1 MCLLWQSRTYTKG
14 RISMSWKQ
22 ISDAFT
28 IDDIGARLLA
38 NLARGIY
45 SHEAV
50 LREYVQNAC
59 DAYKE
64 LPILPDYP
72 TINIRVVSEDTI
84 TIQDNGVGM
93 DEQRIK
99 DCKKIAVSPKAAFH
113 GQMTGFRGIGI
124 WAGFQE
130 CDRLEIETTMAGV
143 PVRYR
148 LRIDFAEIYK
158 HVNEDIN
165 IKVLLDDRFRIDADD
180 APFDDHYTMVRLIG
194 LHGNYRKLANADE
207 LRRIVSQ
214 NLPCKI
220 DPTFE
225 YAEHI
230 TKALHQVDG
239 YQEFPILVEGGE
251 VFKRFPSGLQEPR
264 VETLKSDGEEYAL
277 CWY

>member
-1 MCLLWQSRTYTKG
+1 MG
-14 RISMSWKQ
+14 WKQ

-84 TIQDNGVGM
+84 TIQDSGVGM

-113 GQMTGFRGIGI
+113 GEMTGFRGIGI

-130 CDRLEIETTMAGV
+130 C
-143 PVRYR
+143 
-148 LRIDFAEIYK
+148 
-158 HVNEDIN
+158 
-165 IKVLLDDRFRIDADD
+165 
-180 APFDDHYTMVRLIG
+180 
-194 LHGNYRKLANADE
+194 E
-207 LRRIVSQ
+207 L
-214 NLPCKI
+214 
-220 DPTFE
+220 
-225 YAEHI
+225 
-230 TKALHQVDG
+230 
-239 YQEFPILVEGGE
+239 
-251 VFKRFPSGLQEPR
+251 
-264 VETLKSDGEEYAL
+264 
-277 CWY
+277 